1 MARAWG
7 RDNSIRFETGEKKFK
22 MLRGTS
28 CNLVVHLVFFL
39 EESWKSSRKKKKMK
53 KNNFLFFFKVERE
66 RFSFLF
72 EFYMDF
78 YIYIWKNIKG
88 IIYKGIKWLRIIC

>member
-39 EESWKSSRKKKKMK
+39 EESSKSSRKKKKMK

-66 RFSFLF
+66 GFSFFF

-78 YIYIWKNIKG
+78 YIYIYG
-88 IIYKGIKWLRIIC
+88 RILKV

>member
-28 CNLVVHLVFFL
+28 CNLVVLVFFL
-39 EESWKSSRKKKKMK
+39 EESSKSSRKKKKMK
-53 KNNFLFFFKVERE
+53 KNNFC
-66 RFSFLF
+66 SFLF
-72 EFYMDF
+72 
-78 YIYIWKNIKG
+78 
-88 IIYKGIKWLRIIC
+88 

>member
-28 CNLVVHLVFFL
+28 CNLVLHLVFFL
-39 EESWKSSRKKKKMK
+39 EESSKSSRKKKKMK
-53 KNNFLFFFKVERE
+53 KNNFC
-66 RFSFLF
+66 SFLKLN
-72 EFYMDF
+72 ERDF
-78 YIYIWKNIKG
+78 HSFSSFIWIFIYIYG
-88 IIYKGIKWLRIIC
+88 RILKV

>member
-28 CNLVVHLVFFL
+28 CNLVVHLFFL
-39 EESWKSSRKKKKMK
+39 EESSKSSRKKKKMK
-53 KNNFLFFFKVERE
+53 NNNFCF
-66 RFSFLF
+66 FLF
-72 EFYMDF
+72 
-78 YIYIWKNIKG
+78 
-88 IIYKGIKWLRIIC
+88 

>member
-39 EESWKSSRKKKKMK
+39 EESSKSSRKKKKVK
-53 KNNFLFFFKVERE
+53 KNNFC
-66 RFSFLF
+66 SFLF
-72 EFYMDF
+72 
-78 YIYIWKNIKG
+78 
-88 IIYKGIKWLRIIC
+88 